1 MQDEKSRAWWS
12 EKAMLANAQRLQGTA
27 GLAWISEGE
36 GSSKS
41 QKASVA
47 AAQHEQD

>member
-1 MQDEKSRAWWS
+1 MQDETRAWWS
-12 EKAMLANAQRLQGTA
+12 EKAMLANAQRLEGTA
-27 GLAWISEGE
+27 RLTWISEGE